1 MAELIDLEGLTDEE
15 LNRVKDF
22 IADLKQG
29 KQKTKNEKTAKFLE
43 LSGTW
48 QDDRTTEE
56 IIKEI
61 YESRTFGRG
70 EIVL

>member
-1 MAELIDLEGLTDEE
+1 MAELIDLEGLTDDE
-15 LNRVKDF
+15 LNKVKNF

-29 KQKTKNEKTAKFLE
+29 KQKIKNEKTAKFLE

-56 IIKEI
+56 IIKD
-61 YESRTFGRG
+61 G
-70 EIVL
+70 EYTVF